1 MTDYIKREDAVRR
14 IAVLIAAEAESD
26 GYEDQPMEN
35 YIEYASEDLADIPSA
50 DVAPVRHGRWIIE
63 CASED
68 LADIP
73 SADVAPVRHGRWIYE
88 GNELVCS
95 RCGGSVSF
103 SRNNDGL
110 ALSGKAWALGI
121 YCQTCGAK
129 MDEGGNGWN
138 LR

>member
-1 MTDYIKREDAVRR
+1 MIIATDGGVKWTAEAFAMNTKKGKTMTDYIKREDALDSLR
-14 IAVLIAAEAESD
+14 D
-26 GYEDQPMEN
+26 GMCGTGYQGMAMDCLNEI
-35 YIEYASEDLADIPSA
+35 Y
-50 DVAPVRHGRWIIE
+50 V
-63 CASED
+63 
-68 LADIP
+68 P

-95 RCGGSVSF
+95 RCGGPVSF

-129 MDEGGNGWN
+129 MDEEADK
-138 LR
+138 